1 MRGHTRALKAATR
14 RRTPKK
20 LREAPRLTKIAME
33 IRKAVEADIPNLL
46 PLMREL
52 AEFEKY
58 AEDFAVTEA
67 VLREQGFRHSPPE
80 FHCLVAEKGGE
91 LVGFLV
97 YYFVPFTYRAKP
109 NLIIKELYIAG
120 QHRSRG
126 VGKLLMQ
133 AVAKEAAWSG
143 CGMIKWWVAKWNK
156 RGIEFYKRFGA
167 KIDRDWH
174 EFQLSERAL
183 RDLAESG

>member
-1 MRGHTRALKAATR
+1 MRGHVRALKAATR
-14 RRTPKK
+14 HRTPKK
-20 LREAPRLTKIAME
+20 FARMSRLTKIAME

-52 AEFEKY
+52 AGFEKY

-120 QHRSRG
+120 QHRSTG

-133 AVAKEAAWSG
+133 AVAKEAARSG

-156 RGIEFYKRFGA
+156 RGIEFYKRLGA
-167 KIDRDWH
+167 KIDSDWH
-174 EFQLSERAL
+174 EFQLSEKAL
-183 RDLAESG
+183 RDLAAS

>member
-1 MRGHTRALKAATR
+1 MTTLAV
-14 RRTPKK
+14 
-20 LREAPRLTKIAME
+20 
-33 IRKAVEADIPNLL
+33 RKAVEADIPNLL

-133 AVAKEAAWSG
+133 AVAKEAARSG
-143 CGMIKWWVAKWNK
+143 CGMIKWWVARWNK
-156 RGIEFYKRFGA
+156 RGIEFYKRLGA

-174 EFQLSERAL
+174 EFQLSERAV
-183 RDLAESG
+183 RDLAASG